1 MNTTKTK
8 QTNLK
13 EREARIQWTVLNVQ
27 QLNMLVV
34 WQMKK
39 PATKAF
45 TIDYNPD
52 RYEKGKDD
60 LESIKDLDEKE
71 KMIYLQTY

>member
-1 MNTTKTK
+1 
-8 QTNLK
+8 
-13 EREARIQWTVLNVQ
+13 
-27 QLNMLVV
+27 MLVV
-34 WQMKK
+34 WQKKK

-45 TIDYNPD
+45 TIDYNPG